1 MVTSK
6 EYIKKLTTIPETF
19 IDELFE
25 FYDVSTTQTDHVV
38 KLDAVA
44 KWLHARK
51 DTLVLTLKK
60 SYKQHIDYIVTK
72 PSDYVKKSPHANHYK
87 LYLLTPDCF
96 KRLAMMSRS
105 KNAEMIR
112 SYFIEIEGL
121 FIKYRE
127 QTLEGMRRDIESL
140 ERNQRPKKLSEQK
153 PGYLYIIRASDTKD
167 GLYKI
172 GRTKNDLVQ
181 RMKQYEVGKADDVE
195 VLYTYRADDVVGAEG
210 CLKAYLKKYQYRKY
224 KEVYQTD
231 LQMIKEFMKSCS
243 DIGAKLVQKST
254 TSKMKGGYYII
265 LDRIDHTTP

>member
-1 MVTSK
+1 MISGK
-6 EYIKKLTTIPETF
+6 EYIKKLTTIPTSF

-25 FYDVSTTQTDHVV
+25 LYDVSTTQTDFVI
-38 KLDAVA
+38 KLDVVA

-51 DTLVLTLKK
+51 PNLVNTLKQ
-60 SYKQHIDYIVTK
+60 SYKLHIDYIVIK
-72 PSDYVKKSPHANHYK
+72 PENHYK
-87 LYLLTPDCF
+87 KTPNANNYKQYMLTPDCF
-96 KRLAMMSRS
+96 KRLAMMSHS

-140 ERNQRPKKLSEQK
+140 ERNQRPKKLGEAK

-172 GRTKNDLVQ
+172 GRTKSDIIH
-181 RMKQYEVGKADDVE
+181 RIKQYNTGRADDVE
-195 VLYTYRADDVVGAEG
+195 VLYTYRTDDVVGAEG
-210 CLKAYLKKYQYRKY
+210 CVKSFLKKYQYRKY

-231 LQMIKEFMKSCS
+231 LQMIKELLKSCS
-243 DIGAKLVQKST
+243 EIGAKLVHK
-254 TSKMKGGYYII
+254 TSKSVMNGGYYII
-265 LDRIDHTTP
+265 LDKDV